1 MEEVSL
7 NQALAILKNRIRALE
22 VNHLIGSRNIANQ
35 ELEEICES
43 IDKFVIPTF
52 EKVFEENEKLEKKY
66 DDEKF
71 IILVLEEE
79 KEELK
84 KQLNALNVRNAIDK
98 ALDLIKQK
106 RDNAQNDF
114 KNLKCEKE
122 NVDMHIA
129 LKNQIDT
136 YTDCIATI
144 EAEMGRK

>member
-66 DDEKF
+66 NDEKF

-84 KQLNALNVRNAIDK
+84 KKIKALDK
-98 ALDLIKQK
+98 ALEILKQK

-122 NVDMHIA
+122 NVGMHIA

>member
-1 MEEVSL
+1 MEDVSL

-22 VNHLIGSRNIANQ
+22 VNHLIGSRDIANQ

-52 EKVFEENEKLEKKY
+52 EKVLEENEKLEKKY
-66 DDEKF
+66 NDEKF

-79 KEELK
+79 REELK
-84 KQLNALNVRNAIDK
+84 KKIKALDK
-98 ALDLIKQK
+98 ALEILKQK

-114 KNLKCEKE
+114 KNLKCEKD
-122 NVDMHIA
+122 NVGKHIA

-144 EAEMGRK
+144 EAEVEIK

>member
-1 MEEVSL
+1 MEDVSL

-22 VNHLIGSRNIANQ
+22 VNHLIGSRDIANQ

-52 EKVFEENEKLEKKY
+52 EKVLEENEKLEKKY
-66 DDEKF
+66 NDEKF

-84 KQLNALNVRNAIDK
+84 KKIKALDK
-98 ALDLIKQK
+98 ALELLKQK

-114 KNLKCEKE
+114 KNLKCEKD
-122 NVDMHIA
+122 NVGMHIA

-136 YTDCIATI
+136 YNDCIATI
-144 EAEMGRK
+144 EAEMEIK

>member
-22 VNHLIGSRNIANQ
+22 INHLIGSREIANQ

-84 KQLNALNVRNAIDK
+84 KKIKALDK
-98 ALDLIKQK
+98 ALEILKQK

-122 NVDMHIA
+122 NVGMHIA

-136 YTDCIATI
+136 YTDCIVTI